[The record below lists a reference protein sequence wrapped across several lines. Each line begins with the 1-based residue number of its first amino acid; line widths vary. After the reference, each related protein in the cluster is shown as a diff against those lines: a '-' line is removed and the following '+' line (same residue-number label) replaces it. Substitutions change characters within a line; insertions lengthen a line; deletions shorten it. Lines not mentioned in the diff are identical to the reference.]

1 MSYDSTKASYFNYYV
16 GFFSIILAA
25 FFWGTAGTAA
35 AFAKNLSPVAI
46 STISAGGGGLI
57 HALLSLRAIRLNTE
71 KLLNHKTQIAIAM
84 VVSIGFVA

>member
-1 MSYDSTKASYFNYYV
+1 MSTKTSQTSSLNYYV

-35 AFAKNLSPVAI
+35 AFTKNLSPIAI

-57 HALLSLRAIRLNTE
+57 HALLSL
-71 KLLNHKTQIAIAM
+71 
-84 VVSIGFVA
+84 